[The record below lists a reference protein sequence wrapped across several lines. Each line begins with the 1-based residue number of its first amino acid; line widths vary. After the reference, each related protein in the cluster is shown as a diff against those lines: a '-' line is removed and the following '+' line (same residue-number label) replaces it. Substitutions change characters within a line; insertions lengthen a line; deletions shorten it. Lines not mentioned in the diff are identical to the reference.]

1 MGYSPGRSFRLG
13 YMVYSRGSLHIGYLP
28 GISVN
33 EDVINAPNPL
43 LVVNHK
49 TNIVMPNAHRMAPV
63 STVIE
68 GSHVSRIPQLLQGY
82 QGASI

>member
-1 MGYSPGRSFRLG
+1 MGIEKERERLRHENADLRSILKQ
-13 YMVYSRGSLHIGYLP
+13 YLD

-49 TNIVMPNAHRMAPV
+49 TNIVMPSAHRMPV
-63 STVIE
+63 ASTVIE
-68 GSHVSRIPQLLQGY
+68 ANHAARIPQLLQGH